1 MKKHLLLII
10 SLITILSFTS
20 VVYADNK
27 SLEKATESDCNLTI
41 NSICRAIISN
51 NKDTLLEN
59 SDYFE
64 NSTYKSSAYKSVY
77 DFMSNNDIDGTC
89 SNIVIDTTYPNNSS
103 TGDFVIMANCK
114 VNVKQGYNLVYLFEF
129 HVNKDGRIYGFN
141 AWVY

>member
-1 MKKHLLLII
+1 MKKYLLLII

-20 VVYADNK
+20 IVYADNK

-41 NSICRAIISN
+41 NNICRAIINSN
-51 NKDTLLEN
+51 SEALLEN
-59 SDYFE
+59 TDYFE
-64 NSTYKSSAYKSVY
+64 NTAYKSVY
-77 DFMSNNDIDGTC
+77 DYINTNKIEGTC

-114 VNVKQGYNLVYLFEF
+114 VNVQQGYNLVYLFEF
-129 HVNKDGRIYGFN
+129 HVNKDGKIYGFN